1 MIRPKAHADL
11 RRFRCGALAA
21 VILGVIGTF
30 ALVPA
35 DEGSTT
41 MPVPE
46 AQPSTDAAP
55 AASDKPRHKAAILDF
70 NGEITDIMA
79 SSMRRRI
86 DEAKASGVDVIVL
99 DMDTPG
105 GLVSSAISIADMLR
119 ELTDIKTVAWVNP
132 NAHSGGSLVAVA
144 CDEIVMSRSS
154 RIGDSEVIMGG
165 PTGAG
170 AVPEELHAKA
180 FTPVLADFR
189 QSAKKNGYSQVLCES
204 FVLPEREVWWIQ
216 NKETG
221 ERRFVFRD
229 EKIRLVGDEEG
240 AASAKSSDAKSDS
253 AKKDDKVADAS
264 SVKDV
269 PHDWELVKSYHDV
282 VAGTELKVV
291 QPIVPS
297 TQLLEMSAGEAT
309 AYGFCKA
316 IIPSVSALKEHYQIA
331 SVIRLAPTW
340 SEHFATF
347 LTSMYVRGFLMLI
360 VLLGAYVEFHTP
372 GVGVP
377 GLVALIC
384 LGIFVAGPYAAGLA
398 NVWEIILIV
407 LGLLLLALEVF
418 VIPGFGIAGISGLVL
433 VFVGLLGTFVPMEPG
448 HSFPIY
454 IPSMPET
461 VRYLQGGLMTMAASL
476 VMSLIGMA
484 MLSKYLPRTAL
495 FQRIAPPNPTP
506 SDVLTEDPYRGAARV
521 GDIGEA
527 QTVLR
532 PSGKA
537 MFGPVLVDVVSRGE
551 VIEPPAKLE
560 VVERR
565 GNRVVVRKALKES

>member
-1 MIRPKAHADL
+1 MIRPKADADN
-11 RRFRCGALAA
+11 RRFRSVALAA
-21 VILGVIGTF
+21 VILGLIGTF
-30 ALVPA
+30 VLAPA
-35 DEGSTT
+35 DEGQPST
-41 MPVPE
+41 PVPE
-46 AQPSTDAAP
+46 VQPPTESAP
-55 AASDKPRHKAAILDF
+55 ASGDKPRHKAAILQFD
-70 NGEITDIMA
+70 GEINDIMA
-79 SSMRRRI
+79 NSMRRRI
-86 DEAKASGVDVIVL
+86 DEAKADGVDVIVL

-119 ELTDIKTVAWVNP
+119 ELTDVTTVAWVDP

-144 CDEIVMSRSS
+144 CDEIVMTRSS
-154 RIGDSEVIMGG
+154 RIGDSEVILGG

-221 ERRFVFRD
+221 ERRFAFRD
-229 EKIRLVGDEEG
+229 EKIKLVGDEGEP
-240 AASAKSSDAKSDS
+240 AAAESSDAKSDK
-253 AKKDDKVADAS
+253 ANTDAKVADAS
-264 SVKDV
+264 SAKDV
-269 PHDWELVKSYHDV
+269 PHDWELVKTYHDV
-282 VAGTELKVV
+282 VAGTDLKVV

-316 IIPSVSALKEHYQIA
+316 IIPSVSALKQHYQIG
-331 SVIRLAPTW
+331 SVMHLGSTW
-340 SEHFATF
+340 SENFATF

-398 NVWEIILIV
+398 NVWEIILIA

-418 VIPGFGIAGISGLVL
+418 VIPGFGVAGISGLVL
-433 VFVGLLGTFVPMEPG
+433 LFVGLLGTFVPMEPG

-454 IPSMPET
+454 MPSMPDT
-461 VRYLQGGLMTMAASL
+461 IRYLQGGLLTMAASL
-476 VMSLIGMA
+476 GMSLIGMV

-495 FQRIAPPNPTP
+495 FQRIAPANPTP

-521 GDIGEA
+521 GDIGDA

-532 PSGKA
+532 PAGKA

-551 VIEPPAKLE
+551 VIELPARLE

-565 GNRVVVRKALKES
+565 GNRVVVRRALKDS